1 MAKPVP
7 VAAIA
12 QLLNLTERR
21 IQQLVKDNIL
31 PRPVKGYYEPV
42 HCVHAYI
49 EYLKKQIS
57 GSGEIS
63 LTDER
68 TRLTKYQA
76 DLAEIELQKARGEM
90 IPSKRA
96 MSAWGGVVQN
106 VRQKL
111 LVIPSRL
118 APVLTGIKSIPQMK
132 EKLEESIYEVLNECT
147 NPDLLKLG
155 RSEYHPAGI
164 GLFPPAPETEGERVG
179 GPEEKTEPGVERGT
193 GPVADEEG
201 GVPEGDDGCL

>member
-12 QLLNLTERR
+12 QLIKLTERR
-21 IQQLVKDNIL
+21 VQQLVKEGIL
-31 PRPVKGYYEPV
+31 PRPIKGLYEPIS
-42 HCVHAYI
+42 CNHAYI
-49 EYLKKQIS
+49 DYLRKQIT
-57 GSGEIS
+57 GAGELS

-68 TRLTKYQA
+68 TRLTKCQA

-96 MSAWGGVVQN
+96 MAAWGGVVQN

-118 APVLTGIKSIPQMK
+118 APVLAGIKSIPQMK
-132 EKLEESIYEVLNECT
+132 EKLEEAIYEVLNECT

-155 RSEYHPAGI
+155 RSEYHPPGI
-164 GLFPPAPETEGERVG
+164 GLFPAPSEAEGERVG
-179 GPEEKTEPGVERGT
+179 GPEEETKPGVERGT
-193 GPVADEEG
+193 GPVEDEEG

>member
-1 MAKPVP
+1 MAKPAP

-12 QLLNLTERR
+12 QLLKLTERR
-21 IQQLVKDNIL
+21 VQQLVKDGVL
-31 PRPVKGYYEPV
+31 PRPVKGHYDPV
-42 HCVHAYI
+42 LCVHAYI
-49 EYLKKQIS
+49 DYLKKQIS

-96 MSAWGGVVQN
+96 MAVWGVVAQN
-106 VRQKL
+106 IRHKL
-111 LVIPSRL
+111 LAIPARY
-118 APVLTGIKSIPQMK
+118 APKLGSIKSIARIK
-132 EKLEESIYEVLNECT
+132 ELLEETIYEVLNECT

-155 RSEYHPAGI
+155 RSEYHPSGI
-164 GLFPPAPETEGERVG
+164 GLFPAAPETEGERVG
-179 GPEEKTEPGVERGT
+179 GSEEKTVPGVERGA